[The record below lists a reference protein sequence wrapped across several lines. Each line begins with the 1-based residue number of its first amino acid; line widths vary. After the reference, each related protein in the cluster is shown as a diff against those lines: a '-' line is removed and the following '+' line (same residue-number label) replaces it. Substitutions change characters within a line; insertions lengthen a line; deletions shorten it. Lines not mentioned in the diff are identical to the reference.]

1 VAATLSLNAP
11 EAGILAGAGM
21 KALWKGFS
29 TFAVIGLVNT
39 FLHWPVF
46 FVLINACGF
55 LFSRFVV
62 FREREV

>member
-46 FVLINACGF
+46 LYSSMLAGSF
-55 LFSRFVV
+55 
-62 FREREV
+62 FRVS